1 MQPLP
6 QHLQIQLPLPL
17 QPQGLLL
24 PLHQLLP
31 QQRHSQILLR
41 PRHCHCMQLLS
52 LLSVPKP
59 HQQQHQCLRLQAR
72 CRWHLQN
79 PLLWARAQG

>member
-1 MQPLP
+1 MLVKLGRCVVAQGAACCSYSPCQQTWMQPLP

-31 QQRHSQILLR
+31 QQRHS
-41 PRHCHCMQLLS
+41 
-52 LLSVPKP
+52 
-59 HQQQHQCLRLQAR
+59 
-72 CRWHLQN
+72 
-79 PLLWARAQG
+79 